1 MACRVPRDWWRK
13 SAEGREASR
22 NVWGRPGSV
31 EVSFGLCPAGKDRCR
46 LALLLIARCRKYI
59 RALVGDDRK
68 NGRGQLP
75 VGKRM
80 RALVLGE
87 RSRKRDGSF
96 FFVDQFP
103 TKRADFTSTLSSEN
117 EKLYDR
123 AEGESGRTRLQEYLH
138 ELVIGE
144 NTIAAH
150 KLGRRSEA
158 VTGAALKIFA
168 PHAPLHKYLDGD
180 QCLALF
186 RGVSPSASTR
196 FKMSLDAISASW
208 VCPKGNRDFRR
219 RL

>member
-1 MACRVPRDWWRK
+1 
-13 SAEGREASR
+13 
-22 NVWGRPGSV
+22 
-31 EVSFGLCPAGKDRCR
+31 
-46 LALLLIARCRKYI
+46 
-59 RALVGDDRK
+59 
-68 NGRGQLP
+68 
-75 VGKRM
+75 M

-180 QCLALF
+180 QCVALF
-186 RGVSPSASTR
+186 RGGVAERIDALQDVPRRYLSKLGLPKRKPGLQKTPVISRCGGSVALLAFLEELCQRVLECHALGRVFPSV
-196 FKMSLDAISASW
+196 ISARMRFAS
-208 VCPKGNRDFRR
+208 VRASEREMIR
-219 RL
+219 